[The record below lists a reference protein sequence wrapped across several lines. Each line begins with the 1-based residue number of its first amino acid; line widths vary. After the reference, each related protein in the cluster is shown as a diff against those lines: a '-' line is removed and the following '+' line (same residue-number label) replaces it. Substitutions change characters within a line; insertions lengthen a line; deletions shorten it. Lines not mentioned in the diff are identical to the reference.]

1 MSEKKRVGRP
11 EKTDS
16 EGNTI
21 ITKVVGVNAPIKLLE
36 FLKENGVNRS
46 ELFTKVAASYYEGK
60 ICPQCYAKL
69 ETTIVGSHCV
79 DCQATHYQ
87 RTKESKTF
95 WRSFNN
101 CPNCNESYSHENMFG
116 QSKQG
121 LDGCQSCKNEEEEEA
136 FYHMDKQ

>member
-1 MSEKKRVGRP
+1 VSVEKKRVGRP

-46 ELFTKVAASYYEGK
+46 ELFTKIATSYYEGE
-60 ICPQCYAKL
+60 ICPQCYSKL
-69 ETTIVGSHCV
+69 ETTIVGSHCP
-79 DCQATHYQ
+79 DCQSAYYK
-87 RTKESKTF
+87 RTKDSKTF

-101 CPNCNESYSHENMFG
+101 CPNCNESYSYENLFA

-121 LDGCQSCKNEEEEEA
+121 LDGCQICGVV
-136 FYHMDKQ
+136 